1 MKIRF
6 SLNGVSASIDVEP
19 GERLATILRDRFH
32 LKGTKCGCHQG
43 RCGTCSVI
51 WNGAVAASCLIP
63 AFRLS
68 GTKII
73 TIEGFVKT
81 NNYQDIKTG
90 FAQVPVIM
98 CGYCDSAKILTA
110 ESILVKNTDLDREEI
125 LSAFTGI
132 RCTCTNPDAL
142 VDGVL
147 AAAKERKARFDHN
160 ANKHANKR

>member
-1 MKIRF
+1 MKLRF

-19 GERLATILRDRFH
+19 GERLSTILRDRFH

-51 WNGAVAASCLIP
+51 WNGAVTASCLIP

-68 GTKII
+68 GTKVI

-81 NNYQDIKTG
+81 NNYKDIENG
-90 FAQVPVIM
+90 FAQVPVIT
-98 CGYCDSAKILTA
+98 CGYCDSVKILTA
-110 ESILVKNTDLDREEI
+110 ESLLVKSGELNREDI

-132 RCTCTNPDAL
+132 RCTCTNPAAL

-147 AAAKERKARFDHN
+147 AAAKERKARLDT
-160 ANKHANKR
+160 HAKKR